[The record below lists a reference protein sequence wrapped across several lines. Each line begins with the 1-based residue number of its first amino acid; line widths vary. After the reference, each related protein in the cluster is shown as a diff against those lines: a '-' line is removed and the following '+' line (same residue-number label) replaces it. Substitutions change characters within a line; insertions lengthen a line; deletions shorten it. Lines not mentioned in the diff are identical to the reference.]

1 MVTKMNIEDIIKI
14 EKETIKQYIKDDLNS
29 SIGFINE
36 VNDYSFSHTGKLIR
50 PLLTVAVAK
59 AFNYSNEDIIY
70 KLATMIEYI
79 HTATLLHDDVVDD
92 SDLRRGN
99 PTVKKQFSNPVAVL
113 VGDFIYT
120 RAFQLMLVADSLAIM
135 KTMADVTNKISEGEI
150 MQLLNIG
157 NYDVN
162 MEKYLQVIDAKTAN
176 LFVAAVKVA
185 GIIANLSEVQINLLS
200 TFARNLGI
208 LFQMVDDVMDYT
220 SKSDQM
226 GKNTGDDLQ
235 EGKVTLPIILLIAK
249 ANDQDKKEIINML
262 TNHIDNIGE
271 SIEQINLIFNKYN
284 VINECQKTIQTYYNE
299 ALISLDLLIKD
310 ANMNYNSKYI
320 ELLKHLLSAS
330 MRRVN

>member
-1 MVTKMNIEDIIKI
+1 MNIEDIIKI

>member
-1 MVTKMNIEDIIKI
+1 MNIDNIIQI
-14 EKETIKQYIKDDLNS
+14 EKEKIKRYIKDDLTS
-29 SIGFINE
+29 SVSFINE
-36 VNDYSFSHTGKLIR
+36 VNSYSFSHTGKLIR

-59 AFNYSNEDIIY
+59 AFNYNNEDIIY

-99 PTVKKQFSNPVAVL
+99 LTVKKQFSNPVAVL

-120 RAFQLMLVADSLAIM
+120 RAFQLMLVANSLPIM
-135 KTMADVTNKISEGEI
+135 KTMADVTNKISEGEV

-157 NYDVN
+157 NQDFN
-162 MEKYLQVIDAKTAN
+162 IEKYLQVIDAKTAN
-176 LFVAAVKVA
+176 LFIAAVKVA
-185 GIIANLSEVQINLLS
+185 GIVANLNDIQINLLS

-226 GKNTGDDLQ
+226 GKNAGDDLQ
-235 EGKVTLPIILLIAK
+235 EGKVTLPIIHAVAK
-249 ANDQDKKEIINML
+249 ADKTDKAEIINML
-262 TNHIDNIGE
+262 TNPIDNINE
-271 SIEQINLIFNKYN
+271 SIKKINLIFIKYN
-284 VINECQKTIQTYYNE
+284 VIDECQKTIQTYYDE
-299 ALISLDLLIKD
+299 ALISLELLIKN
-310 ANMNYNSKYI
+310 ANIQYDLKYI
-320 ELLKHLLSAS
+320 ELLKQLLSAS